1 VWRRR
6 LVAHSVCF
14 WYFKKCDEGVA
25 FTLQRRGVTATPDD
39 DLTMSPAFL
48 IIAIVTLFAAAAA
61 MSLRNLVHC
70 ALSLVVALAGLAALY
85 LQLDAQFVGFAQ
97 ILVYVG
103 AVAILIVFAV
113 LLTRSDATPNQAIL
127 APSWIVGIAVSAGVF
142 ATLGWAAL
150 NSPGLPKQMPPAPEA
165 TVKNIGDL
173 LMTRYVL
180 PLEVIGLLLTAAL
193 IGAVIIAM
201 KEETPKSG
209 SSRRES
215 APSEKLER
223 TDPALRDC
231 YEAKKGGGV

>member
-1 VWRRR
+1 V
-6 LVAHSVCF
+6 
-14 WYFKKCDEGVA
+14 
-25 FTLQRRGVTATPDD
+25 
-39 DLTMSPAFL
+39 SPAFL
-48 IIAIVTLFAAAAA
+48 IIAIVTLFAAAAAAA

-70 ALSLVVALAGLAALY
+70 ALSLVVTFAGLAALY
-85 LQLDAQFVGFAQ
+85 LQLGAQFVGFAQ

-127 APSWIVGIAVSAGVF
+127 APGWFTGIVVSAVVF

-201 KEETPKSG
+201 REDAATAKTKIDDGGLKMEKASPPSSILHPPSSPAQSPSSSG
-209 SSRRES
+209 G
-215 APSEKLER
+215 AP
-223 TDPALRDC
+223 
-231 YEAKKGGGV
+231 